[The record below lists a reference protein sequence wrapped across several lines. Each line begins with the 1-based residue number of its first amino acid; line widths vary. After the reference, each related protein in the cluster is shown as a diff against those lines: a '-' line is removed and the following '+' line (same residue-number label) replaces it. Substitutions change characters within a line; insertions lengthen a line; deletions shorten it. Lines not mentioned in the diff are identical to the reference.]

1 MAWVNFVREG
11 KRIEVESGVSVLE
24 AEIRAGLRPDAPCG
38 GMGKCGKCLVKFDG
52 KIVKACQ
59 MRIDGE
65 MESADTEY
73 IIETLE
79 RGGEERILTQGFNR
93 EVVFEPG
100 IRMRKVVLE
109 KARAGE
115 KRSDWKRLLDR
126 LCEQDGDIEPEKM
139 EVDLKLAG
147 QLYEMRREA
156 DEWYVIYSGRRI
168 MEFRREAG
176 RRCLVAFDIGTTTI
190 AGYLLD
196 GEDGRT
202 LAVESRMNPQ
212 SQYGADVIM
221 RANYALENGV
231 DRLSFCIREAV
242 NEMLGVLVEKGEIRR
257 QDIFQVCIVGNT
269 CMHHLFLGISPA
281 SLVHAPY
288 TPAVSERLVLRA
300 GDYGLDVQERAE
312 LILLPDIAGYVGADT
327 CGCLLALRQDLAEQ
341 ISLMIDIGTNGE
353 MVLGNKEWLVTCST
367 AAGPAFEGA
376 KIECG
381 MRGAAGAVDHV
392 KYENG
397 KWSYTTVGNKPAVG
411 LCGSGLIDLVAGLLN
426 AGMLD
431 ENGVLSS
438 GQEMPGVFM
447 LVPKELAGN
456 EKGVYITQKDIGEVQ
471 LAKAAIAAGI
481 QMLEKKLGITEAEI
495 CSVYIAGA
503 FGNYMDPVS
512 AGKIGLFPKNLVKK
526 VKPVGNAAGEGAK
539 IALVNEKEM
548 QEMDEVVKKIDFVEL
563 AASADFQDCF
573 IDELGFDR
581 IR

>member
-11 KRIEVESGVSVLE
+11 KRIEVEDGESVLE

-38 GMGKCGKCLVKFDG
+38 GLGKCGKCLVKIDG
-52 KIVKACQ
+52 EVVKACQ
-59 MRIDGE
+59 VRAGGE
-65 MESADTEY
+65 PEHKEY
-73 IIETLE
+73 IVETLE
-79 RGGEERILTQGFNR
+79 RSGDEKILTDGFNR
-93 EVVFEPG
+93 EVVFAPG
-100 IRMRKVVLE
+100 VRMEKVVLE
-109 KARAGE
+109 KAKPGE
-115 KRSDWKRLLDR
+115 KRSDWQRLLDA
-126 LCEQDGDIEPEKM
+126 LAETDSGVEPERM
-139 EVDLKLAG
+139 EADLKLAG
-147 QLYEMRREA
+147 ELYGMRR
-156 DEWYVIYSGRRI
+156 DSDDWYVIYSGRRI
-168 MEFRREAG
+168 MELRKEVG

-212 SQYGADVIM
+212 AQYGADVIM
-221 RANYALENGV
+221 RANYALEHGTDV
-231 DRLSFCIREAV
+231 LSQCIREAV
-242 NEMLGVLVEKGEIRR
+242 NEMLGVLAGAAGISRD
-257 QDIFQVCIVGNT
+257 DIFQVCIVGNT

-288 TPAVSERLVLRA
+288 TPAVSERLVLNA
-300 GDYGLDVQERAE
+300 GDYGLDVQRKAE
-312 LILLPDIAGYVGADT
+312 LIMLPDIAGYVGADT
-327 CGCLLALRQDLAEQ
+327 CGCLLTLRQDLKDE

-353 MVLGNKEWLVTCST
+353 MVLGNKERLVTCST

-392 KYENG
+392 KFEDG
-397 KWSYTTVGNKPAVG
+397 KWSYTTVGDKPAVG
-411 LCGSGLIDLVAGLLN
+411 LCGSGLIDLVAGLLD

-438 GQEMPGVFM
+438 GQEKPGVFV
-447 LVPKELAGN
+447 LVPKEQAGT

-481 QMLEKKLGITEAEI
+481 QMLEKQLGIMEDQI
-495 CSVYIAGA
+495 DSVYIAGA

-512 AGKIGLFPKNLVKK
+512 AGRIGLFPETLVRK

-539 IALVNEKEM
+539 IALVNEREM
-548 QEMDEVVKKIDFVEL
+548 LEMDELVRKIEFVEL
-563 AASADFQDCF
+563 AASADFQDYF
-573 IDELGFDR
+573 IDELGFEMSE
-581 IR
+581 